1 MAKDVKPVKREL
13 NAFELCL
20 CGAFATVF
28 GDFVMHPI
36 DTIKV
41 TQQTAVA
48 AISFLAAI
56 KQVFSTSGLTGFYSG
71 IVPYLISDGSSGAV
85 KFAVF
90 ETSKKFLQEKLP
102 AKYHSSLQFVCAAVA
117 MLACSVILVPGEVVK
132 TRMQA
137 GAGSMALV
145 VSQTLKNEGIKGLF
159 SGYFST
165 LVRDVPYTM
174 LELGVY
180 ENVKS
185 FMRTR
190 GSSGAADQRELT
202 QNDELM
208 AAAFTG
214 AVAAFLTTPLDLVKT
229 KLMMQGAGGVQY
241 AGVTGALASIYR
253 SGGMSA
259 LFVGSTAR
267 IAWLVPFTTIYL
279 GVYESSKR
287 KMLAYKSRDL

>member
-1 MAKDVKPVKREL
+1 MRSLLTLQLLLAVWVGLACSITRIHAVSFSQRMASARSAQTDDFQSLIAKVATPVKREL

-20 CGAFATVF
+20 CGAFATVV

-48 AISFLAAI
+48 AISFFTAV
-56 KQVFSTSGLTGFYSG
+56 KQVFATSGLMGFYQG
-71 IVPYLISDGSSGAV
+71 VVPYLICDGNSGAV

-102 AKYHSSLQFVCAAVA
+102 AKYHSSLQFACAAVA

-137 GAGSMALV
+137 GAGSMV
-145 VSQTLKNEGIKGLF
+145 EVISQTLKNEGVKGLF
-159 SGYFST
+159 SGYYAT

-185 FMRTR
+185 FMRKM
-190 GSSGAADQRELT
+190 GSSEGADERELT

-229 KLMMQGAGGVQY
+229 KLMMQGAGGLQY
-241 AGVTGALASIYR
+241 AGVADALAR
-253 SGGMSA
+253 
-259 LFVGSTAR
+259 
-267 IAWLVPFTTIYL
+267 
-279 GVYESSKR
+279 
-287 KMLAYKSRDL
+287 